1 MTCRAR
7 RASAVLI
14 AVVFL
19 IAQAARPAAAQVN
32 SAVIEVLVRDPD
44 GRALANVVVTAVNP
58 ESGATVDA
66 RTGDAGTVRL
76 PAVPPGVYEVRFS
89 LQGRIPLVEKDV
101 TLRVGQTIV
110 VHATMRA
117 QPTEAVTVV
126 GAPRLMD
133 VHKSDSS
140 ANIVPEQIAN
150 LPVFDRDFQRLAFIV
165 PTVQRE
171 RGEFRFISGG
181 PVLSSGGNAS
191 QSTILV
197 DGVDFTDPALGL
209 ATARF
214 SQDAIREFRV
224 ISNRFDAEVGGSAG
238 GALSVVTRSGT
249 NIWTG
254 SGFAF
259 FRDDALRAQGAL
271 EQGKVPYGRSQ
282 FGAFAGGPLAVNRSH
297 VFLSIEQINENNI
310 ALFRPGGAHA
320 GQAADIEV
328 PVRQTLGFGRMD
340 QQFTPAQRLSGKF
353 VYERYRQKNFRVG
366 GTQAPSYGQDLD
378 RDNWNLNLEHN
389 WALDQG
395 SLNQVHVQ
403 VAGRRYFEPRNSTD
417 VAEWFSSGNTL
428 RTGGNVLGDLLG
440 DGTIFE
446 IRDTYFIQRGTH
458 FIRAGGAVQQVNDR
472 SRIEFY
478 LSGLFIYVTDTNALP
493 LAYAF
498 GDGSGDVTASTTRL
512 TGYLQDDW
520 AATPNLRISL
530 GVRYDVDTKGNNP
543 GFRHPLVP
551 EGRPVDRNNVQPR
564 AAFSWDI
571 GADGRH
577 VVRGGAG
584 LFTGRYL
591 FTPLFQELQQNGVTG
606 RLVQTRINGALL
618 GLPALALD
626 PANPRTT
633 GIPQKVDISIMAPT
647 LVAPSATQISGGY
660 TTRVGATSLYADV
673 EGIYIGGRDEIIIRD
688 ANFAGNA
695 TPGRPNPAFNQINTY
710 TNDGRSRY
718 AALVMSLNGEIG
730 AHLFTASYTFAHK
743 KNIADDFS
751 PELPFGFPN
760 DPADIEAEYGRARS
774 DERHR
779 VVISGVFRLP
789 YTLTV
794 APIVEYGSGQPW
806 THRRGYDFN
815 GDGRNSDR
823 PDGIGRFGEDGPSF
837 SQVSVRVSKA
847 IQRGKMRLDLIA
859 EAFNLFNTRND
870 NVATIDG
877 AEFLSGPTL
886 AAPSAPLVQNVNFG
900 KASATLPSREIQLGI
915 RFTF

>member
-1 MTCRAR
+1 MSSVRIAPG
-7 RASAVLI
+7 VLI
-14 AVVFL
+14 AIVLL
-19 IAQAARPAAAQVN
+19 IGTGARPAAAQVN
-32 SAVIEVLVRDPD
+32 SAVIEVLVRDSGGQP
-44 GRALANVVVTAVNP
+44 LANVVVTAVNP
-58 ESGATVDA
+58 ESGASVEA
-66 RTGDAGTVRL
+66 RTGETGTARL
-76 PAVPPGVYEVRFS
+76 QAVPPGTYEIRFN

-101 TLRVGQTIV
+101 ILRVGQTIV
-110 VHATMRA
+110 VHATMQA
-117 QPTEAVTVV
+117 QPSEAVTVV
-126 GAPRLMD
+126 GAPRVMD

-140 ANIVPEQIAN
+140 TNIVPEQIAN
-150 LPVFDRDFQRLAFIV
+150 LPVFDRDFQRLAFIA

-249 NIWTG
+249 NVWTG

-271 EQGKVPYGRSQ
+271 EQGKVPYGRGQ
-282 FGAFAGGPLAVNRSH
+282 FGGFAGGPLAVNRSH
-297 VFLSIEQINENNI
+297 VFLSIERINESNI
-310 ALFRPGGAHA
+310 ALFRPGGAYA
-320 GQAADIEV
+320 SAAADIEV
-328 PVRQTLGFGRMD
+328 PVGQTLAFGRVD
-340 QQFTPAQRLSGKF
+340 HQFTPAHRLSGKV

-378 RDNWNLNLEHN
+378 RDNWNLNIEHS
-389 WALDQG
+389 WVVDQR
-395 SLNQVHVQ
+395 SLNQIHVQ
-403 VAGRRYFEPRNSTD
+403 VAGRRYFEPRNSTS

-428 RTGGNVLGDLLG
+428 RTGGNILGDLLG
-440 DGTIFE
+440 EGTVFE
-446 IRDTYFIQRGTH
+446 IRDTYFLQRGTH
-458 FIRAGGAVQQVNDR
+458 FLRGGGGVQHVRDR

-498 GDGSGDVTASTTRL
+498 GEGSGDVNASTTRI

-520 AATPNLRISL
+520 AAKPNLRVSL
-530 GVRYDVDTKGNNP
+530 GLRYDVDTKGNNP
-543 GFRHPLVP
+543 DFRHPLVP
-551 EGRPVDRNNVQPR
+551 EGRTVDRNNFQPR

-571 GADGRH
+571 RADGRH

-606 RLVQTRINGALL
+606 RIVQTRLNGALF

-626 PANPRTT
+626 PANPQTT
-633 GIPQKVDISIMAPT
+633 GIPQKADISIMAPT
-647 LVAPSATQISGGY
+647 LLAPIATQLSGGY
-660 TTRVGATSLYADV
+660 TARVGSTSLYADV
-673 EGIYIGGRDEIIIRD
+673 EGIYIAGRDEIIIRD
-688 ANFAGNA
+688 TNFAGNA
-695 TPGRPNPAFNQINTY
+695 APKRNNTAFNQINTY

-718 AALVMSLNGEIG
+718 AALAFSLNGEVG
-730 AHLFTASYTFAHK
+730 GHLFTASYTFAQK
-743 KNIADDFS
+743 DNIADDFS

-794 APIVEYGSGQPW
+794 APIVEHGSGQPW

-823 PDGIGRFGEDGPSF
+823 PDGVARFGEDGPSF
-837 SQVSVRVSKA
+837 NQISVRVTKA
-847 IQRGKMRLDLIA
+847 IQRGRMRLDLIA

-870 NVATIDG
+870 NVASIDG

-886 AAPSAPLVQNVNFG
+886 AAPAAPLVPNLNFG
-900 KASATLPSREIQLGI
+900 KPSATLPSREIQLGI
-915 RFTF
+915 RVTF